1 LLYLSVPKYVHFEL
15 QMKEVLGVTPR
26 DLKDTIVDM
35 AYSLIDAGLVKKSK
49 KFKVCLTNDL

>member
-1 LLYLSVPKYVHFEL
+1 MYL
-15 QMKEVLGVTPR
+15 QMKETLGVTPR

-49 KFKVCLTNDL
+49 KYKVGNYRHVVIHVS

>member
-1 LLYLSVPKYVHFEL
+1 
-15 QMKEVLGVTPR
+15 MKEVLGVTPR